1 MVNAIVTLAEDL
13 EGGTGN
19 RHHHDRSD
27 VRVDRRVRAV
37 WVAIARL
44 RGGRIWPV
52 RMLRIAALV
61 TILLTEIFNFVAEE
75 FGALINVAVGLSAL
89 VVFSRR
95 ISVLEREQVEL
106 SE

>member
-1 MVNAIVTLAEDL
+1 
-13 EGGTGN
+13 
-19 RHHHDRSD
+19 
-27 VRVDRRVRAV
+27 
-37 WVAIARL
+37 
-44 RGGRIWPV
+44 
-52 RMLRIAALV
+52 MLRIAALV